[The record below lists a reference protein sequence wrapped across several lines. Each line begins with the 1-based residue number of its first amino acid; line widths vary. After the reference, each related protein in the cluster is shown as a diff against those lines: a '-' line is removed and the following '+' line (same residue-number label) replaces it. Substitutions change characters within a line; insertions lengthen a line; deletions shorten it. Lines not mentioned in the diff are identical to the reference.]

1 MSANTPAQICIKLLR
16 DIKTDALLIYIK
28 TVIEE
33 LLENIK
39 NETYKVDLG
48 YENFNKEI
56 EENIIELNIK
66 LDKTII
72 NAYELKSFMAY
83 QQMKQTNHKLLPN
96 DEALVF
102 YYNTIVKQI
111 ETQLKE
117 GELWI
122 PEQIVLALLSEWVL
136 EEEKSTIFYTFLN
149 DFDYLRLLSYYETA
163 RNNEKNI
170 NLRNNILKMYQIS
183 SSMIKRLKN
192 SKYISTCIQSPFRSR
207 LSISFFKRI
216 DVSFKG
222 INVLPVA

>member
-28 TVIEE
+28 TVLEE

-39 NETYKVDLG
+39 NEKYKIDLG
-48 YENFNKEI
+48 FDDFNKEI
-56 EENIIELNIK
+56 EKNIIELNTK

-83 QQMKQTNHKLLPN
+83 QQIKQANNKLLPN

-170 NLRNNILKMYQIS
+170 NLKDNIIKMYQIS

-192 SKYISTCIQSPFRSR
+192 SKYKINSSR
-207 LSISFFKRI
+207 KSKMR
-216 DVSFKG
+216 KK
-222 INVLPVA
+222 

>member
-1 MSANTPAQICIKLLR
+1 MSANNPPQICIKLLR

-33 LLENIK
+33 LLENIE
-39 NETYKVDLG
+39 NEKYKIDLG
-48 YENFNKEI
+48 FEEFNKEI
-56 EENIIELNIK
+56 EKNIIELNTK

-83 QQMKQTNHKLLPN
+83 QQLKQSNHKLLPN

-111 ETQLKE
+111 ETQLVE

-149 DFDYLRLLSYYETA
+149 DFDYLRLLSYYEKA

-192 SKYISTCIQSPFRSR
+192 SKYKINSSR
-207 LSISFFKRI
+207 KSKMR
-216 DVSFKG
+216 KK
-222 INVLPVA
+222 

>member
-39 NETYKVDLG
+39 NETYKIDLG
-48 YENFNKEI
+48 YENFNKKI

-102 YYNTIVKQI
+102 HYNTIVKQI

-122 PEQIVLALLSEWVL
+122 PEQIVLALLCEWVL

-170 NLRNNILKMYQIS
+170 NLRENIIRMYQIS

-192 SKYISTCIQSPFRSR
+192 SKYKINSSR
-207 LSISFFKRI
+207 KSKMR
-216 DVSFKG
+216 KK
-222 INVLPVA
+222 

>member
-33 LLENIK
+33 VLENIK
-39 NETYKVDLG
+39 NETYKIDLG
-48 YENFNKEI
+48 YENFNKKI

-170 NLRNNILKMYQIS
+170 NLRENIIRMYQIS

-192 SKYISTCIQSPFRSR
+192 SKYKINSSR
-207 LSISFFKRI
+207 KSKMR
-216 DVSFKG
+216 KK
-222 INVLPVA
+222 

>member
-39 NETYKVDLG
+39 NETYKIDLG

-56 EENIIELNIK
+56 EKNIIELNIK

-170 NLRNNILKMYQIS
+170 NLRENIIRMYQIS

-192 SKYISTCIQSPFRSR
+192 SKYKINSSR
-207 LSISFFKRI
+207 KSKMR
-216 DVSFKG
+216 KK
-222 INVLPVA
+222 

>member
-39 NETYKVDLG
+39 NETYKIDLG

-170 NLRNNILKMYQIS
+170 NLRENIIRMYQIS

-192 SKYISTCIQSPFRSR
+192 SKYKINSSR
-207 LSISFFKRI
+207 KSKMR
-216 DVSFKG
+216 KK
-222 INVLPVA
+222 

>member
-33 LLENIK
+33 VLENIK
-39 NETYKVDLG
+39 NETYKIDLG
-48 YENFNKEI
+48 YENFNKKI

-122 PEQIVLALLSEWVL
+122 PEQIILALLSEWVL

-149 DFDYLRLLSYYETA
+149 DFDYLRLLSYYETT
-163 RNNEKNI
+163 RNNEKDI
-170 NLRNNILKMYQIS
+170 NLKENI
-183 SSMIKRLKN
+183 IKRLKN
-192 SKYISTCIQSPFRSR
+192 SKYKINSSR
-207 LSISFFKRI
+207 KSKMR
-216 DVSFKG
+216 KK
-222 INVLPVA
+222 

>member
-39 NETYKVDLG
+39 NEKYKIDLG
-48 YENFNKEI
+48 FENFNKEI
-56 EENIIELNIK
+56 EKNIIELNTK

-83 QQMKQTNHKLLPN
+83 QQTKQVNNKLLPN

-122 PEQIVLALLSEWVL
+122 PEQIILALLSEWVL

-149 DFDYLRLLSYYETA
+149 DFDYLKLLGYYEIA

-170 NLRNNILKMYQIS
+170 NLKDNIIKMYQIS
-183 SSMIKRLKN
+183 FSMIKRLKN
-192 SKYISTCIQSPFRSR
+192 SKYKINSSR
-207 LSISFFKRI
+207 KSKMR
-216 DVSFKG
+216 KK
-222 INVLPVA
+222 

>member
-1 MSANTPAQICIKLLR
+1 MSANNPPQICIKLLR

-39 NETYKVDLG
+39 NEKYKIDLG
-48 YENFNKEI
+48 FEEFNKEI
-56 EENIIELNIK
+56 EKNIIELNTK

-83 QQMKQTNHKLLPN
+83 QQRKQSNHKLLPN

-111 ETQLKE
+111 ETQLVE

-149 DFDYLRLLSYYETA
+149 DFDYLKLLGYYEIA
-163 RNNEKNI
+163 RNNEKNTS
-170 NLRNNILKMYQIS
+170 LKYNIIKMYQIS
-183 SSMIKRLKN
+183 SAMIKRLKN
-192 SKYISTCIQSPFRSR
+192 SKYKINSSR
-207 LSISFFKRI
+207 KSKMR
-216 DVSFKG
+216 KK
-222 INVLPVA
+222 

>member
-39 NETYKVDLG
+39 NETYKIDLG
-48 YENFNKEI
+48 YENFNKKI

-122 PEQIVLALLSEWVL
+122 PEQIILALLSEWVL

-149 DFDYLRLLSYYETA
+149 DFDYLRLLSYYETP

-170 NLRNNILKMYQIS
+170 NLRENIIRMYQIS

-192 SKYISTCIQSPFRSR
+192 SKYKINSSR
-207 LSISFFKRI
+207 KSKMR
-216 DVSFKG
+216 KK
-222 INVLPVA
+222 

>member
-1 MSANTPAQICIKLLR
+1 MSTNTPAQICIKLLR

-56 EENIIELNIK
+56 KENIIELNIK

-83 QQMKQTNHKLLPN
+83 QQARQVNHKLLPN

-122 PEQIVLALLSEWVL
+122 PEQIILALLSEWVL

-170 NLRNNILKMYQIS
+170 NLRENIIRMYQIS

-192 SKYISTCIQSPFRSR
+192 SKYKINSSR
-207 LSISFFKRI
+207 KSKMR
-216 DVSFKG
+216 KK
-222 INVLPVA
+222 

>member
-39 NETYKVDLG
+39 NETYKIDLG
-48 YENFNKEI
+48 YENFNKKI

-149 DFDYLRLLSYYETA
+149 DFDYLRLLSYYEIA

-170 NLRNNILKMYQIS
+170 NLRENIIRMYQIS

-192 SKYISTCIQSPFRSR
+192 SKYKINSSR
-207 LSISFFKRI
+207 KSKMR
-216 DVSFKG
+216 KK
-222 INVLPVA
+222 

>member
-39 NETYKVDLG
+39 NETYKIDLG
-48 YENFNKEI
+48 YENFNKKI

-149 DFDYLRLLSYYETA
+149 DFDYLRLLSYYETT
-163 RNNEKNI
+163 RNNEKDI
-170 NLRNNILKMYQIS
+170 NLKENI
-183 SSMIKRLKN
+183 IKRLKN
-192 SKYISTCIQSPFRSR
+192 SKYKINSSR
-207 LSISFFKRI
+207 KSKMR
-216 DVSFKG
+216 KK
-222 INVLPVA
+222 

>member
-1 MSANTPAQICIKLLR
+1 MSANNQPQICIKLLR

-39 NETYKVDLG
+39 NEKYKIDLG
-48 YENFNKEI
+48 YEEFNKEI
-56 EENIIELNIK
+56 EQNIIELNK
-66 LDKTII
+66 ELDKTII

-83 QQMKQTNHKLLPN
+83 QQLKQSNHKLLPN

-111 ETQLKE
+111 ETQLVE

-149 DFDYLRLLSYYETA
+149 DFDYLRLLSYYEKA

-192 SKYISTCIQSPFRSR
+192 SKYKINSSR
-207 LSISFFKRI
+207 KSKMR
-216 DVSFKG
+216 KK
-222 INVLPVA
+222 